1 MRKLRKMKLM
11 ELYVVIIFM
20 VLLVL
25 SIIFATVLNGLMHAG
40 WWHAKC
46 GLISVALIFID
57 FPIALIAA
65 IFASL
70 SIREEEEEKTAM
82 PTA

>member
-11 ELYVVIIFM
+11 EVYAVAIF
-20 VLLVL
+20 LILFL
-25 SIIFATVLNGLMHAG
+25 FSIVFALAVPDMKIGDITMRS
-40 WWHAKC
+40 
-46 GLISVALIFID
+46 ISVALIFID

-70 SIREEEEEKTAM
+70 SIREEEEEKSAV
-82 PTA
+82 

>member
-1 MRKLRKMKLM
+1 MKKLRKMKLM
-11 ELYVVIIFM
+11 ELYAVIIFII
-20 VLLVL
+20 VLAS
-25 SIIFATVLNGLMHAG
+25 SIIFATVLDMTT
-40 WWHAKC
+40 
-46 GLISVALIFID
+46 ISIALLLID

-70 SIREEEEEKTAM
+70 SIREEEEEKTAV

>member
-11 ELYVVIIFM
+11 EVYAVAIF
-20 VLLVL
+20 LILFL
-25 SIIFATVLNGLMHAG
+25 FSIVFALAVPDMKIGDITMRSL
-40 WWHAKC
+40 
-46 GLISVALIFID
+46 SVALIFID

-70 SIREEEEEKTAM
+70 SIREEEEEKSA
-82 PTA
+82 A

>member
-11 ELYVVIIFM
+11 EVYAVAIF
-20 VLLVL
+20 LILFL
-25 SIIFATVLNGLMHAG
+25 FSIVFALAVPDMKIGDITMRSL
-40 WWHAKC
+40 
-46 GLISVALIFID
+46 SVALIFID

-70 SIREEEEEKTAM
+70 SIREEEEEKSVA
-82 PTA
+82 